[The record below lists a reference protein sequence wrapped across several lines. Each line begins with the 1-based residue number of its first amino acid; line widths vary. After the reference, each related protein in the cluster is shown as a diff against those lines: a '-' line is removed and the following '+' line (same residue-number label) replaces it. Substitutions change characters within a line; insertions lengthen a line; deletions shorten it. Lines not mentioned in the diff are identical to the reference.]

1 VAYKRDSGQHVKA
14 IIAELNVYHTSF
26 IVVIDDRLLWHVAK
40 LREFNVQCDAGCQ
53 FSDADISSLEPLV
66 SRQQVPTP
74 AQLETLWRMMQ
85 WPAGS
90 VDCWYT
96 VHEITGFSAGEQWLC
111 QVTSGDDGSSHWH
124 SHTAGS

>member
-1 VAYKRDSGQHVKA
+1 MV
-14 IIAELNVYHTSF
+14 L
-26 IVVIDDRLLWHVAK
+26 IDDRLLWHVAAK

-90 VDCWYT
+90 VDCWYS
-96 VHEITGFSAGEQWLC
+96 VHEITGCSFDLFI
-111 QVTSGDDGSSHWH
+111 
-124 SHTAGS
+124 HTQFNILVFLKNCIILFM